1 MKRKYPWITALA
13 VCVLS
18 LAVGASFHGL
28 RMHPENAAGYRLGC
42 TMGIVM
48 ASIAGAALVAFV
60 VLFCFTEKAIAAKEK
75 ENENADHC

>member
-1 MKRKYPWITALA
+1 MKRKWPWITALA

-28 RMHPENAAGYRLGC
+28 RIHPENAAGYQLGR

-48 ASIAGAALVAFV
+48 ASIAGVALIAFI
-60 VLFCFTEKAIAAKEK
+60 VLFMLYRKTNRRKGERK
-75 ENENADHC
+75 